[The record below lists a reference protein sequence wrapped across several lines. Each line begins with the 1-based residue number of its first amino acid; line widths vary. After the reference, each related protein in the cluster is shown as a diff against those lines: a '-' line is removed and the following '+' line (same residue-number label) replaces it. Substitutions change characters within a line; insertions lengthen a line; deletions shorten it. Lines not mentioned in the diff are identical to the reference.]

1 MSLEEQVNTGIKSAM
16 KAKNEP
22 ELRGLRAIKSAILL
36 QKTAGGKKAEIT
48 EEDETKL
55 LQKLV
60 KQRKDSLEIY
70 REQNR
75 PELAAR
81 EEEEIEV
88 IQKFLP
94 EQMGEEQV
102 REKVQEIIS
111 QTGATSPS
119 DMGKVMGMAMKQL
132 SGKADGKMISAIA
145 KELLSS

>member
-75 PELAAR
+75 PELAVR